1 MELFLN
7 RIELHKL
14 ILQSCPYNGV
24 KFRAK
29 KSQKEPKDPRTPYP
43 LPFFKFFVTSKK
55 TVDCYFKNGTINSTK
70 VL

>member
-29 KSQKEPKDPRTPYP
+29 KSQKIQEPHTPS
-43 LPFFKFFVTSKK
+43 LLQILRDKQ
-55 TVDCYFKNGTINSTK
+55 KNG
-70 VL
+70 